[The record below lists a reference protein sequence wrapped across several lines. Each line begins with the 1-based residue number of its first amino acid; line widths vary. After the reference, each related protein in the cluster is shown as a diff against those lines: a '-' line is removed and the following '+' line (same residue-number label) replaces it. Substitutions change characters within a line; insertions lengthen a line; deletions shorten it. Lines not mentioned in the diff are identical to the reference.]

1 MKINHLLPVAWRRII
16 LLAGVAFLT
25 CPVLASEGEAGA
37 PSLTGRMSTL
47 VIQLGL
53 IWFAARL
60 GNMLFEKLRL
70 PGVLGE
76 LCAGI
81 LIGPYLLGGMGL
93 PFPSF
98 EQGLFALN
106 PLVLVGDT
114 PVSPELYGLC
124 TVASIILL
132 FLVGIETDLHMFMR
146 YSVAGTLVGLGGV
159 IASFVTGDLLGIWL
173 LPSVMSGQTFGFLHP
188 ACIFLGVMSTA
199 TSVSITARI
208 LSESRKLD
216 SPEGVTTLAAAVIDD
231 VLGIIMLAIGTAL
244 VAAGQSDTG
253 RVNWV
258 EIGIIAVKAIGIW
271 LGATVFGILLSRRVS
286 SGLKHLGGET
296 EIAVAALGLAL
307 VVGGLFEEAHLAMII
322 GAYVV
327 GLALSRAD
335 ISHMI
340 REKLHSVYALMVPV
354 FFAVM
359 GMMVNVKLL
368 LDPKILTFG
377 LIYTVAAVLAKMV
390 GCAFPSLLCAFN
402 PLGALRIGVGMVPRG
417 EVALI
422 IAGIGK
428 TQGFLSDEVFGV
440 AVMMTLLTTVL
451 SPPLLV
457 AVYRGT
463 ASGVVRRKQKTGSRV
478 ADLTPIRYTF
488 ANAEM
493 VTLVLDRF
501 LGELRHEGYFTH
513 TLNREE
519 GLYQA
524 RKDDKVINMS
534 CSPTQIEIHA
544 PDELRAEIKSNV
556 MEVAAHYEQFLN
568 DLRAVLHDDR
578 AQFAIAPADLKVV
591 RNREGVAER
600 LPTDHIVARLKATNK
615 EAAIAELI
623 GLLHERGALRNR
635 DGALRAIL
643 DRERAMSTGLGHGIA
658 TPHGRTDAVDQM
670 VCAMGVSQPGVDF
683 GGMDNLPVHLVLLTL
698 FPASQNGRYVS
709 FLAAVLATLNK
720 PELMSALLRQ
730 ASAAAIHETLVQN
743 QQLHIINSSR

>member
-1 MKINHLLPVAWRRII
+1 MKLNGLFPVVWRRSV
-16 LLAGVAFLT
+16 LLAVAAFLA
-25 CPVLASEGEAGA
+25 CPVFASGGEAAA

-81 LIGPYLLGGMGL
+81 LIGPYLLGGLGL
-93 PFPSF
+93 PFHGF

-159 IASFVTGDLLGIWL
+159 VASFVTGDLLGIWL
-173 LPSVMSGQTFGFLHP
+173 LPSVMPGQTFGFLHP

-244 VAAGQSDTG
+244 VAAGHSDTG
-253 RVNWV
+253 RINWA

-340 REKLHSVYALMVPV
+340 REKLHSVYALMVPI

-377 LIYTVAAVLAKMV
+377 LIYTVVAVLAKMV
-390 GCAFPSLLCAFN
+390 GCALPSLLCSFN

-428 TQGFLSDEVFGV
+428 TQGLLSDEVFGV

-457 AVYRGT
+457 AVYRGS
-463 ASGVVRRKQKTGSRV
+463 ASGVVRRKQK
-478 ADLTPIRYTF
+478 ADGRAAELKPIRYTF

-493 VTLVLDRF
+493 VSLVLDGF
-501 LGELRHEGYFTH
+501 LGELRNEGYFTH

-524 RKDDKVINMS
+524 RRDDKVINIA
-534 CSPTQIEIHA
+534 CSPTQIDIHA
-544 PDELRAEIKSNV
+544 PGELRAEIKSNV
-556 MEVAAHYEQFLN
+556 MEVAAHYEQFLT

-578 AQFAIAPADLKVV
+578 AQFEIAPADLEVLQK
-591 RNREGVAER
+591 RESVAAH
-600 LPTDHIVARLKATNK
+600 LPTDRIAAHLRATTK

-623 GLLHERGALRNR
+623 DVLDAQGALRDR
-635 DGALRAIL
+635 EGASRAVL
-643 DRERAMSTGLGHGIA
+643 DREHAMSTGLGHGIA
-658 TPHGRTDAVDQM
+658 TPHGRTDAVDHV
-670 VCAMGVSQPGVDF
+670 VCALGVSRSGIDF
-683 GGMDNLPVHLVLLTL
+683 GGMDNRPVNLVLLTL
-698 FPASQNGRYVS
+698 FPATQNGRYVS
-709 FLAAVLATLNK
+709 FLAAALATLND
-720 PELMSALLRQ
+720 PALMSELVQ
-730 ASAAAIHETLVQN
+730 CETPGAIHDVLMRTAG
-743 QQLHIINSSR
+743 

>member
-1 MKINHLLPVAWRRII
+1 MKVNGLSPVVWRRSV
-16 LLAGVAFLT
+16 LLVVAAFLA
-25 CPVLASEGEAGA
+25 CPVFASGGEAAA

-81 LIGPYLLGGMGL
+81 LIGPYLLGGLGL
-93 PFPSF
+93 PFHGF

-159 IASFVTGDLLGIWL
+159 LASFVTGDLLGIWL
-173 LPSVMSGQTFGFLHP
+173 LPSVMPGQTFGFLHP

-244 VAAGQSDTG
+244 VAAGHSDTG
-253 RVNWV
+253 RINWA
-258 EIGIIAVKAIGIW
+258 EIGTIAVKAIGIW

-327 GLALSRAD
+327 GLACRAIFAHD
-335 ISHMI
+335 PQ
-340 REKLHSVYALMVPV
+340 KLHSVYALMVPILI
-354 FFAVM
+354 AVM

-368 LDPKILTFG
+368 LDPQILTFG
-377 LIYTVAAVLAKMV
+377 LIYTAVAVLAKMV
-390 GCAFPSLLCAFN
+390 GCALPSLLCSFN

-457 AVYRGT
+457 AVYKGT
-463 ASGVVRRKQKTGSRV
+463 ASGVVRRKQK
-478 ADLTPIRYTF
+478 ADGRTAELKPIRYTF

-493 VTLVLDRF
+493 VSLVLEGL
-501 LGELRHEGYFTH
+501 LGELRNEGYFTH

-524 RKDDKVINMS
+524 RKDDKIINIF
-534 CSPTQIEIHA
+534 CSPTQIDIHA
-544 PDELRAEIKSNV
+544 PGELRAEIKSNV
-556 MEVAAHYEQFLN
+556 MEVAAHYEQFLTN
-568 DLRAVLHDDR
+568 LRAVLHDDR
-578 AQFAIAPADLKVV
+578 AQFEIVPADLEELQK
-591 RNREGVAER
+591 RESVAAR
-600 LPTDHIVARLKATNK
+600 LPADRIIARLRATTK

-623 GLLHERGALRNR
+623 DLLHAQDPGPRGGSARCSTVNTRCRPDSGTASLRR
-635 DGALRAIL
+635 
-643 DRERAMSTGLGHGIA
+643 
-658 TPHGRTDAVDQM
+658 
-670 VCAMGVSQPGVDF
+670 MGVRTPSITWCVRW
-683 GGMDNLPVHLVLLTL
+683 
-698 FPASQNGRYVS
+698 ASLGRAS
-709 FLAAVLATLNK
+709 I
-720 PELMSALLRQ
+720 
-730 ASAAAIHETLVQN
+730 SAAWTIGQ
-743 QQLHIINSSR
+743 